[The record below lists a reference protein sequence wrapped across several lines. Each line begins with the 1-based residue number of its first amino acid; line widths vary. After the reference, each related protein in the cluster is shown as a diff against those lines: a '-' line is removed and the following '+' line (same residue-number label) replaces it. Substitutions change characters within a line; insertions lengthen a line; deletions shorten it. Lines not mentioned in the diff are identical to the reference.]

1 MKSSRLVMLVV
12 FASFVLLASAVAQTG
27 TIRVHVPFDF
37 IAGTQTLAAGD
48 YKVSIN
54 GSLLQMARIDG
65 SGVAMVS
72 TNLTGGG
79 PNQDMTP
86 RLVFHCYANHCF
98 LSVAWIGE
106 INQGHELYVSSAEL
120 EYARTIKQDQKIV
133 AAAR

>member
-1 MKSSRLVMLVV
+1 MKSSRLMMSVV
-12 FASFVLLASAVAQTG
+12 FALFAPLAVAQTG

-37 IAGTQTLAAGD
+37 GAGSQTLAAGD
-48 YKVSIN
+48 YKVSID

-65 SGVAMVS
+65 SGAVTVS
-72 TNLTGGG
+72 TGLTGGG

-86 RLVFHCYANHCF
+86 RLVFHCYGDHCF

-106 INQGHELYVSSAEL
+106 INQGHELYASSAEL
-120 EYARTIKQDQKIV
+120 EYARAVKQDQKIV